1 MAGSLFGT
9 HGRSKK
15 TARNRTANHLL
26 YPGHS
31 EQKYAAQKKSADES
45 RCLPKAIDNGCIASE
60 RIAHV
65 EPSLPSSVNG
75 VEGNQTG
82 SYGTERFDTKP
93 LVKLYPDLAL
103 GMLRQEVV
111 SSGRIWLLLQHID
124 EGGRG
129 WVTLSEAR
137 RRLTERNAEL
147 QICGRRQLRKLFARG
162 EGLFWRRQKD
172 RVWLRSTAKVA
183 ASLNVQRL
191 TGSPI
196 ALPVDDLLKGIGHV
210 RAHFYASFHSGRNKE
225 VLGEKR
231 ANLIARSTL
240 QRISH
245 ASRRSQQRYEH
256 RAGIVAQANVAL
268 GGVSTL
274 VNDQRIAWE
283 KGTAAFRF
291 RDSAGKV
298 GRRGVVYSAWQLPN
312 NYSGPHATL
321 PKGRQKRINRELADL
336 FMKGMTGNG
345 KLSVPFGQGS
355 RREVGSEA
363 GCVDRLYH
371 KHSLSA
377 AASFARTPNTDAY
390 WPARQKSRSFYHFW
404 FLISGKEAD

>member
-1 MAGSLFGT
+1 MAGSPSGT
-9 HGRSKK
+9 HGRSK
-15 TARNRTANHLL
+15 TLARSRTSNHLP
-26 YPGHS
+26 YPGHR
-31 EQKYAAQKKSADES
+31 EQKNPAQKKSADES
-45 RCLPKAIDNGCIASE
+45 RSFPKAIGNGCFASE
-60 RIAHV
+60 RMAHV
-65 EPSLPSSVNG
+65 EPSLPSCVNG
-75 VEGNQTG
+75 VEGRQTG
-82 SYGTERFDTKP
+82 SCGTGRLDTKP

-103 GMLRQEVV
+103 GMLRQEIV
-111 SSGRIWLLLQHID
+111 SPGRIWLLLQHID
-124 EGGRG
+124 ERGRG

-137 RRLTERNAEL
+137 RRLTERNSEL
-147 QICGRRQLRKLFARG
+147 RICGRRQLRKLFARG

-225 VLGEKR
+225 ALGEKR
-231 ANLIARSTL
+231 AKLIARSTL

-256 RAGIVAQANVAL
+256 RVGIVAQANVAL
-268 GGVSTL
+268 GGVSTM
-274 VNDQRIAWE
+274 VNDQRIAWK

-298 GRRGVVYSAWQLPN
+298 GRKGVTYSTWQLPN
-312 NYSGPHATL
+312 NYSAPHATL

-345 KLSVPFGQGS
+345 KLSVPFGQRCG
-355 RREVGSEA
+355 REVGYEA
-363 GCVDRLYH
+363 EYGDRLYH

-377 AASFARTPNTDAY
+377 AASFTRTPHTDAY
-390 WPARQKSRSFYHFW
+390 WPARQKLMSSYHFW
-404 FLISGKEAD
+404 FLISGEEAD